1 MSGKKTT
8 TICSLGIALALLIL
22 VGSVYHASAH
32 CDALD
37 GPVIVEAR
45 IALDKGDVT
54 PLLKWV
60 PDEYE
65 SDIRRAFEQTL
76 AVRST
81 GKEARELADRFFLET
96 LVRIHR
102 VGEGAPYTG
111 LKPAGTIAPPIVAAD
126 KALAAGSGDE
136 LSARIGNAVREGI
149 RKRFAEVIEKK
160 KHANDSIE
168 AGRAYVAAYV
178 EYVHF
183 VEGIHNIVATGPAH
197 DHTEP

>member
-8 TICSLGIALALLIL
+8 TICSFGIVLASLIL
-22 VGSVYHASAH
+22 ISSTHHASAH
-32 CDALD
+32 CDAFD

-45 IALDKGDVT
+45 IALEKGDVT

-60 PDEYE
+60 PDEHE
-65 SDIRRAFEQTL
+65 SDIRRAFVQTL

-111 LKPAGTIAPPIVAAD
+111 LKAAGTIAPPIVAAD
-126 KALAAGSGDE
+126 KALAAGSVDE
-136 LSARIGNAVREGI
+136 LSSRIGNAVSEGI
-149 RKRFAEVIEKK
+149 RKRFAEVAEKK

-183 VEGIHNIVATGPAH
+183 VEGIHNIVSKGPAH
-197 DHTEP
+197 DHAEP